1 MADRIKVLPLV
12 VLVAVVVLGLLLY
25 WVTTRPNSELD
36 RAALQ
41 DAKRQIAPAP
51 APAPKAA
58 APVPAK
64 EEPVAQDPGSKILEG
79 ADGAFK
85 KGYFETALMFYKDFE
100 LRYAGSEIYDQNA
113 IKVFER
119 IHSSAASSEKKDP
132 DLPSYLDTRRR
143 VYEEWK
149 QLRAKVAGSSAE
161 ALKAELQK
169 YRDALPAKD
178 GRRAVIDGWLAP
190 AKEGK

>member
-12 VLVAVVVLGLLLY
+12 VLAAVVVLGLLLY

-36 RAALQ
+36 RAAVQ
-41 DAKRQIAPAP
+41 DAKRQIAPTP
-51 APAPKAA
+51 PPKAA
-58 APVPAK
+58 APSAPAK
-64 EEPVAQDPGSKILEG
+64 EEPAPQDPGSKILEG

-100 LRYAGSEIYDQNA
+100 LRYAGTDLYDQNA

-132 DLPSYLDTRRR
+132 DLPPYLDSRRR
-143 VYEEWK
+143 LYEEWK
-149 QLRAKVAGSSAE
+149 QLRAKVTGSSAE

>member
-1 MADRIKVLPLV
+1 MAERIKILPLV
-12 VLVAVVVLGLLLY
+12 VLAAVVVLGLLLY
-25 WVTTRPNSELD
+25 WVTTRPNSEMD

-41 DAKRQIAPAP
+41 DAKREIAPTP
-51 APAPKAA
+51 PPKAA
-58 APVPAK
+58 APTPPK
-64 EEPVAQDPGSKILEG
+64 EEPAAQDPGSKILEG

-100 LRYAGSEIYDQNA
+100 LRYAGTEIYDQNA

-132 DLPSYLDTRRR
+132 DLPPYLDTRRR
-143 VYEEWK
+143 LYEEWK
-149 QLRAKVAGSSAE
+149 QLRTKVTGSSAD

-190 AKEGK
+190 PKEGK